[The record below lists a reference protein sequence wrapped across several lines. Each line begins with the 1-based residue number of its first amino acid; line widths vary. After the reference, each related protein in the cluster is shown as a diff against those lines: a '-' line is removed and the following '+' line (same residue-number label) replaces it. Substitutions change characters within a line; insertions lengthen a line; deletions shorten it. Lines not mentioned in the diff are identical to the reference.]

1 MSEVIMTIKFIE
13 KLNEKET
20 DEYKDLQSKYFK
32 SCYEQLKAEH
42 LLFVYEY
49 ERKHLMHKDI
59 SKADFKNIK
68 DMHIAK
74 SGNLLIH
81 IEAYRKD
88 KESEVA

>member
-1 MSEVIMTIKFIE
+1 
-13 KLNEKET
+13 
-20 DEYKDLQSKYFK
+20 
-32 SCYEQLKAEH
+32 
-42 LLFVYEY
+42 
-49 ERKHLMHKDI
+49 MHKDI

-81 IEAYRKD
+81 IEAYSKD